1 MNNKSINLYIIVG
14 LALLLSA
21 CRQNSSSSEDPFSGM
36 TLATVSG
43 NGSVSGDPFSITT
56 QNSSQMAAPTQ
67 VPVGTIFSEN
77 FTSDNGLWQLQDN
90 DYGKAALENG
100 TFLLEARQKNQTMWS
115 QYYDSYEDVKID
127 VDAKAINTSVNENN
141 GFGVDCR
148 VQENGDG
155 YSFHIS
161 SDGYYSIIKFENT
174 DGTRLV
180 DWTQSEYI
188 YPGDFTNHITAICQ
202 GSHLEMWV
210 NGVFLTSIEDST
222 FTSGSISVS
231 VTTYTD
237 DYADVE
243 FDNLVVSM
251 PD

>member
-1 MNNKSINLYIIVG
+1 MKIKA
-14 LALLLSA
+14 ALIPSFFLLVMALSA
-21 CRQNSSSSEDPFSGM
+21 CGQSSGSSEDPFSGM
-36 TLATVSG
+36 TLATI
-43 NGSVSGDPFSITT
+43 SGDGSGGGQTNFP
-56 QNSSQMAAPTQ
+56 MATPTK
-67 VPVGTIFSEN
+67 VPEGTFFSED
-77 FTSDNGLWQLQDN
+77 FTTDDGLWQLQDD
-90 DYGKAALENG
+90 DYGKAAFENG
-100 TFLLEARQKNQTMWS
+100 FFVLEARQKNQTMWS
-115 QYYDSYEDVKID
+115 QYYQSFEDVKID
-127 VDAKAINTSVNENN
+127 VDAKATNTTVNENN

-180 DWTQSEYI
+180 DWTQSDYV

-210 NGVFLTSIEDST
+210 NGVLLTSIEDST
-222 FTSGSISVS
+222 FTSGTISLS
-231 VTTYTD
+231 ATTYTD
-237 DYADVE
+237 DYADVS
-243 FDNLVVSM
+243 FDNLIVSK